1 MNNRHSPLR
10 KLCARAVGFAALMV
24 AFGPCQA
31 MAAAPYDEPAWSRPV
46 TPFRIVG
53 NIYYVGTEGLAAYLI
68 VSKQGDV
75 LLDGTLARNVPVI
88 ERNIK
93 RLGFRIRDVKVLIN
107 SHAHYD
113 HAAGFARLKRDT
125 GAKLWISAGDRDAV
139 EQGRQEGDMDYGVVT
154 FPGAKADTVVD
165 DGQTLRVGD
174 IALTALM
181 TPGHTR
187 GCTTWL
193 MPVRDHGRTLQVAF
207 PGSVS
212 VAGNIL
218 VGNRSYPGIV
228 ADYRASF
235 ARLKAVK
242 AQVTLP
248 AHPELADVL
257 HHARQRKAGTT
268 DAFVD
273 PEKLGEIVDAAQADF
288 EKQLAS
294 QIAKPHQAS
303 SIELV
308 SP

>member
-1 MNNRHSPLR
+1 MNHRHSPFHTLR
-10 KLCARAVGFAALMV
+10 VRAAGFAAAML
-24 AFGPCQA
+24 AFGTGPAQ
-31 MAAAPYDEPAWSRPV
+31 AAAPYDEPAWSRPV
-46 TPFRIVG
+46 APFRIVG

-68 VSKQGDV
+68 VSKHGDV
-75 LLDGTLARNVPVI
+75 LLDGTLAHNVPLI

-93 RLGFRIRDVKVLIN
+93 RLGFRIKDVKVLIN

-125 GAKLWISAGDRDAV
+125 GAQLWISSGDRAAV

-154 FPGAKADTVVD
+154 FPPAKVD
-165 DGQTLRVGD
+165 VEVHDGQVLRVGD
-174 IALTALM
+174 ITLTALM

-193 MPVRDHGRTLQVAF
+193 MPVRDHGRPLQVVFA
-207 PGSVS
+207 GSVS

-218 VGNRSYPGIV
+218 VGNRSYPDIV

-235 ARLKAVK
+235 ARLKGVK
-242 AQVTLP
+242 AQVTLT

-257 HHARQRKAGTT
+257 QHAHLRNAGAA

-273 PEKLGEIVDAAQADF
+273 PEKLGKIVEAAQADF

-294 QIAKPHQAS
+294 QVAKPHQAS
-303 SIELV
+303 STVLV